1 MQTSKKLIL
10 IPFEIMLLLLVPNC
24 SGLRGGASTAPPY
37 EGEQAVGNEA
47 VAGRFEE
54 SALQGPTAVESAIEL
69 SEKYAKLSEEAA
81 VIRQQ
86 NNDLITENRRLEEQ
100 VTALEADLLQAQKE
114 LTEANN
120 LLREMI
126 VELNSWKAD
135 VIGFR
140 EEMRSAEKAQLEALL
155 KILQIL
161 GGEVDLEQRQDEQQ
175 GQSEVSAGAPDQS
188 QSQKVSSEGERN
200 E

>member
-1 MQTSKKLIL
+1 MHKSKKLIL

-24 SGLRGGASTAPPY
+24 SGLRQQPSTAPPS
-37 EGEQAVGNEA
+37 EGEQAAGNEA
-47 VAGRFEE
+47 VAGRFQE
-54 SALQGPTAVESAIEL
+54 SALEGPTAVESAIEL
-69 SEKYAKLSEEAA
+69 SEKYARLSEEAA

-86 NNDLITENRRLEEQ
+86 NKDLITENQGLEEQ

-114 LTEANN
+114 LTEAND

-126 VELNSWKAD
+126 VELNNWKAD

-140 EEMRSAEKAQLEALL
+140 QEMRSAEKAQLEALL

-161 GGEVDLEQRQDEQQ
+161 GGEADLELGQNELQ
-175 GQSEVSAGAPDQS
+175 GQGSASAGVPDQS
-188 QSQKVSSEGERN
+188 Q
-200 E
+200 

>member
-24 SGLRGGASTAPPY
+24 SGLLEQPSTAPPSD
-37 EGEQAVGNEA
+37 GEQAAGNEA
-47 VAGRFEE
+47 VAERFQE
-54 SALQGPTAVESAIEL
+54 STLQGPTAVESAIEL

-86 NNDLITENRRLEEQ
+86 NNGLITENRRLKEQ

-114 LTEANN
+114 LTEANS

-126 VELNSWKAD
+126 VELNNWKAD

-161 GGEVDLEQRQDEQQ
+161 GGEVDLESRQDEQQ
-175 GQSEVSAGAPDQS
+175 GQSKASAGAPDQS
-188 QSQKVSSEGERN
+188 Q
-200 E
+200 

>member
-1 MQTSKKLIL
+1 MEKRTMQTSKKLIL

-24 SGLRGGASTAPPY
+24 SGLLEQPSTAPPSD
-37 EGEQAVGNEA
+37 GEQAAGNEA
-47 VAGRFEE
+47 VAERFQE
-54 SALQGPTAVESAIEL
+54 STLQGPTAVESAIEL

-100 VTALEADLLQAQKE
+100 VASLEADLLQAQKE
-114 LTEANN
+114 LTEANS

-126 VELNSWKAD
+126 VELNNWKAD

-140 EEMRSAEKAQLEALL
+140 EEMRSAEKAQLQALL

-161 GGEVDLEQRQDEQQ
+161 GGEVDLELGQDEQQ
-175 GQSEVSAGAPDQS
+175 GQSSTSAGAPDQS
-188 QSQKVSSEGERN
+188 Q
-200 E
+200 

>member
-1 MQTSKKLIL
+1 
-10 IPFEIMLLLLVPNC
+10 
-24 SGLRGGASTAPPY
+24 
-37 EGEQAVGNEA
+37 VGNEA